1 MTTEEEIKDL
11 ATKLNLTV
19 AITEATTGGLICSR
33 LVRVPGSSAY
43 FERGIIA
50 YSKQSKIELLGITEE
65 YLSEHG
71 AVSAKSAEGMAEG
84 IRRNA
89 GTALGLAETGIAGPV
104 RGRSPKPIGT
114 AFIAISSEDGFE
126 TSSFEFS
133 GDRTE
138 IQNSIAEAALE
149 ALLQYLT
156 KRMQNLKSPP
166 A

>member
-89 GTALGLAETGIAGPV
+89 GTALGGDGGSAERACPV
-104 RGRSPKPIGT
+104 
-114 AFIAISSEDGFE
+114 AA
-126 TSSFEFS
+126 
-133 GDRTE
+133 
-138 IQNSIAEAALE
+138 IAEVAATTS
-149 ALLQYLT
+149 AVAIAAIAAAAAAVAT
-156 KRMQNLKSPP
+156 I
-166 A
+166 